1 MYILSNT
8 TNASNF
14 VEGVDKTFMLILGIS
29 FIFLIGLT
37 FTMLYFIYKYNSKK
51 NPVATQIKGDTSLEI
66 IWTVVPTILVLVMFY
81 YGWEGWINKQ
91 KPPKDSFN
99 IQVTARMWNF
109 SFKYDNGKTSDTL
122 FVPLNKPV
130 KLNLVSMDVIHGL
143 FIPSFRIKE
152 DIVPGRVK
160 TSWFIPEHEGMY
172 DLFCSS
178 YCGLNHS
185 YMFAWVK
192 TLPQDKFNAWYAD
205 TVKTVAATAES
216 PTAVGQRIMK
226 TTGCFAC
233 HTTDGSKLVGPSFK
247 GVYGSKQTV
256 TTNGSDREIVADD
269 EYITRSIYD
278 PNADIVK
285 GFNKGLMQPYKGQL
299 TDEQVKQIIEYL
311 KTLK

>member
-1 MYILSNT
+1 
-8 TNASNF
+8 
-14 VEGVDKTFMLILGIS
+14 
-29 FIFLIGLT
+29 
-37 FTMLYFIYKYNSKK
+37 
-51 NPVATQIKGDTSLEI
+51 
-66 IWTVVPTILVLVMFY
+66 
-81 YGWEGWINKQ
+81 
-91 KPPKDSFN
+91 
-99 IQVTARMWNF
+99 
-109 SFKYDNGKTSDTL
+109 
-122 FVPLNKPV
+122 
-130 KLNLVSMDVIHGL
+130 
-143 FIPSFRIKE
+143 
-152 DIVPGRVK
+152 
-160 TSWFIPEHEGMY
+160 
-172 DLFCSS
+172 
-178 YCGLNHS
+178 
-185 YMFAWVK
+185 MFAWVK